1 MSKPPTEID
10 LAYAGAMARGLVGP
24 ARSLELRSL
33 PMDSVTAFHRDND
46 TMWWSQYTAEVR
58 EEEFITFLRR
68 EALGNDPSQ
77 SVIVF
82 TATLALEA
90 NKDFSPDIP
99 PQCHPKP
106 GLTVATN
113 DLLGLMSGSSD
124 AEQFSLDQLK
134 EVLVAILGAGG
145 MARDQMSMVL
155 PGVEQGGKRAF
166 LKMIQDLT
174 KK

>member
-1 MSKPPTEID
+1 
-10 LAYAGAMARGLVGP
+10 
-24 ARSLELRSL
+24 
-33 PMDSVTAFHRDND
+33 
-46 TMWWSQYTAEVR
+46 MWWSHYTAEVR

-68 EALGNDPSQ
+68 EALGNDPTQ
-77 SVIVF
+77 SVVVF
-82 TATLALEA
+82 TATLALES

-99 PQCHPKP
+99 PQSQPKP

-113 DLLGLMSGSSD
+113 DLLGLMSGASD
-124 AEQFSLDQLK
+124 AEPFSIDQLR
-134 EVLVAILGAGG
+134 EVLVALLSSGG

-166 LKMIQDLT
+166 LKMIQELI